1 MMYMERNIQFAILQ
15 TIAIIFVV
23 VGHSGGI
30 SFGFEWFPISSFHI
44 PLFIFISGYFYKEKQ
59 EKKLISTFL
68 FSTVFDEKEMN
79 RKITY

>member
-1 MMYMERNIQFAILQ
+1 MERNIQFAILQ
-15 TIAIIFVV
+15 SIAILFVV
-23 VGHSGGI
+23 IGHSGDI
-30 SFGFEWFPISSFHI
+30 SFCFEWFPISSFHM